1 MKIKDI
7 GEFGLIERIHTKAG
21 RSSYPVVIGIGD
33 DASVLDVGP
42 RNQVVTTTDMLVEGV
57 HFRRETIDPFDL
69 GFKSHAVNLSDIAA
83 MGAAP
88 VQSFLSFGLPADMGV
103 ETIDTFMDGFL
114 QAGEGVPLSGGDT
127 VSSPEGW
134 LISVTVIG
142 VAPSGKVLR
151 RDGAV
156 PGESIWLCGPLGD
169 SAAGLSILQGKTSKV
184 NEEDAQFLIR
194 RHNRPLPQVRMGRI
208 LLEAGI
214 SSCAID
220 VSDGLLQ
227 DLGHICKRSKL
238 GAELEL
244 ERIPLSGPIRELA
257 AANDVDP
264 YRWALRG
271 GEDYSLLF
279 TVKPDNEKKLLTV
292 LEREGIEAV
301 SIGRTVPGKKIVVF
315 KDGSP
320 MEIGSDGG
328 YDHFRISP
336 PENPPD
342 KF

>member
-1 MKIKDI
+1 MKIKEI
-7 GEFGLIERIHTKAG
+7 GEFGLIERIHAKAG

-42 RNQVVTTTDMLVEGV
+42 GNQVVTTTDMLVEGV
-57 HFRRETIDPFDL
+57 HFLRDAIDPFDL

-88 VQSFLSFGLPADMGV
+88 VQSFLSFGLPGDMDV
-103 ETIDTFMDGFL
+103 EIIDRFMDGFME
-114 QAGEGVPLSGGDT
+114 AGEGVPLSGGDT

-142 VAPSGKVLR
+142 LAPAGRVLR
-151 RDGAV
+151 RDAAV
-156 PGESIWLCGPLGD
+156 PGETIWLCGPVGD
-169 SAAGLSILQGKTSKV
+169 SAAGLSILLDKSGKV
-184 NEEDAQFLIR
+184 NDQDARFLIK
-194 RHNRPLPQVRMGRI
+194 RHNRPLAQVRMGRI

-214 SSCAID
+214 SNCAID

-227 DLGHICKRSKL
+227 DLGHICERSKL
-238 GAELEL
+238 GAELQL
-244 ERIPLSGPIRELA
+244 ENIPLSGPINELA
-257 AANDVDP
+257 AANNVDP
-264 YRWALRG
+264 YNWALSG

-279 TVKPDNEKKLLTV
+279 TVNPENEKKLLTV
-292 LEREGIEAV
+292 LEREEIQAV
-301 SIGRTVPGKKIVVF
+301 PIGKTVAGKGIVVL

-320 MEIGSDGG
+320 MEIESDGG

-336 PENPPD
+336 PENPSV
-342 KF
+342 KS

>member
-7 GEFGLIERIHTKAG
+7 GEFGLIERIHARAG

-57 HFRRETIDPFDL
+57 HFLREAIDPFDL

-88 VQSFLSFGLPADMGV
+88 AQSFLSFGLPPDMDV
-103 ETIDTFMDGFL
+103 QIIDTFMDGFME
-114 QAGEGVPLSGGDT
+114 AGKGVPLSGGDT

-142 VAPSGKVLR
+142 LAPAGRVLR
-151 RDGAV
+151 RDAAA
-156 PGESIWLCGPLGD
+156 PGESIWLCGPVGD
-169 SAAGLSILQGKTSKV
+169 SAAGLSILLGRSKKAD
-184 NEEDAQFLIR
+184 EADAAFLIK
-194 RHNRPLPQVRMGRI
+194 RHNHPLPQLRMGRI

-227 DLGHICKRSKL
+227 DLGHICERSHL
-238 GAELEL
+238 GAELQL
-244 ERIPLSGPIRELA
+244 ESIPLSRPIRELA

-264 YRWALRG
+264 YQWALRG

-279 TVKPDNEKKLLTV
+279 TVKPDKEEKLRTV
-292 LEREGIEAV
+292 LEKEEIDAV
-301 SIGRTVPGKKIVVF
+301 PIGKIVPEAGIRVF
-315 KDGSP
+315 MGGVQV
-320 MEIGSDGG
+320 ETGTDGG
-328 YDHFRISP
+328 YDHFKKSR
-336 PENPPD
+336 D
-342 KF
+342 Q